1 MHHSL
6 TSTYIP
12 NFIKIKETFFGR
24 TERRMYRWV
33 DGHLRPTLL
42 GRLKGV
48 DLKIGYFGDVL
59 PSRSLGLV
67 LKNYIKHD
75 NMHP

>member
-1 MHHSL
+1 
-6 TSTYIP
+6 
-12 NFIKIKETFFGR
+12 
-24 TERRMYRWV
+24 MYRWV